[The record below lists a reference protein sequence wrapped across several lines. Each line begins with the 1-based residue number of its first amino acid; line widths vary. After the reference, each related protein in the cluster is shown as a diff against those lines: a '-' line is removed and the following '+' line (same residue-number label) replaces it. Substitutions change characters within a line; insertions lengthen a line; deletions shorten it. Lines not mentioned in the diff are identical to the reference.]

1 MGTRTSL
8 TYVLI
13 SMHLPLASTQRNLS
27 IESILSCV
35 GVIALLFWLQP
46 TKYEYQKP
54 LGDSFLFYEAH
65 RSGVVLAA
73 ILASVSA

>member
-1 MGTRTSL
+1 MGKLCR
-8 TYVLI
+8 
-13 SMHLPLASTQRNLS
+13 A
-27 IESILSCV
+27 

-73 ILASVSA
+73 RSCISALPWCSWGGVGVTGHRLCAMNLQS